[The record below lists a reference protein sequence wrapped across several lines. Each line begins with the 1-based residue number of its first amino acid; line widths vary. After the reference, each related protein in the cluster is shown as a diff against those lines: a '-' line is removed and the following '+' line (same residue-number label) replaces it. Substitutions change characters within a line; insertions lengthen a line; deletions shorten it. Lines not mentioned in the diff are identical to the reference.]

1 MVHVCIVY
9 TVEIYCATF
18 FAFQCSWGS
27 KPTPAGTASA
37 PLPPPAAV
45 PFPGLSATDL
55 FGYDRALAL
64 SKMSANQALMQG
76 QLALK
81 QAAMGIG
88 TATSQATYDGGFQN
102 AGAAQQLMYY

>member
-102 AGAAQQLMYY
+102 TGAAQQLMYY